1 VTAGYSIVRTVHVT
15 VSATALMSID
25 TPSAESTIAAPTFEI
40 GGWSIDRAV
49 ESTVLS
55 GTGVDTLH
63 VYAFPNPGS
72 GDAPIFLGV
81 ATLRISRPDVGAA
94 YGSRYDTAGYELTV
108 DRSALGLT
116 PGVYNIAVVSHS
128 AVSGTFN
135 NVAVV
140 RVTLQ

>member
-1 VTAGYSIVRTVHVT
+1 
-15 VSATALMSID
+15 M
-25 TPSAESTIAAPTFEI
+25 
-40 GGWSIDRAV
+40 
-49 ESTVLS
+49 LS

-72 GDAPIFLGV
+72 GAARRSSSAWRRSAWRVPTSAPPTAR
-81 ATLRISRPDVGAA
+81 ATARPA
-94 YGSRYDTAGYELTV
+94 TQLTV
-108 DRSALGLT
+108 DRAALGLA